1 MTKIIAKI
9 PCDKPDCTHPHEMEI
24 EYTEPKL
31 PKAST
36 TISETSSPTSTV
48 LLQQEKPVATIE
60 KVIEKMPSH
69 IPAYK
74 CKNCGDNHQ
83 NKNYTQRPKG
93 KCTNCG
99 QFAKDDKGSCPWCN
113 NEVEPI
119 DEDELDDLGIAAPGG
134 TEHVHE
140 GE

>member
-1 MTKIIAKI
+1 MTRIIAKM

-36 TISETSSPTSTV
+36 TISETSSPTTTV
-48 LLQQEKPVATIE
+48 LVQQEKPAATIE
-60 KVIEKMPSH
+60 KVIDKVPSH

-74 CKNCGDNHQ
+74 CKNCGDNHK
-83 NKNYTQRPKG
+83 NTNYTQRPKG

-99 QFAKDDKGSCPWCN
+99 QFAKDEKGSCPWCN
-113 NEVEPI
+113 QEVEPI
-119 DEDELDDLGIAAPGG
+119 DENELEDLGIPSPEAV
-134 TEHVHE
+134 EHMHE